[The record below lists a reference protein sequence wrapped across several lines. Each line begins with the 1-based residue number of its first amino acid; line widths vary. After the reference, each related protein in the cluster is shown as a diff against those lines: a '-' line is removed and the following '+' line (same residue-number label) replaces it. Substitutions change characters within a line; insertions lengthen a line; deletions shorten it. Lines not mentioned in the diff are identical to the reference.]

1 MSPPNVATFQSY
13 FQRVVKSVRNPS
25 SLLSEASH
33 TNPNS
38 IMERIRNVNQAQVV
52 SGGIL
57 FAELL
62 GFFTVG
68 EMIGRRKLVGYRAAD
83 AHH

>member
-1 MSPPNVATFQSY
+1 
-13 FQRVVKSVRNPS
+13 
-25 SLLSEASH
+25 
-33 TNPNS
+33 
-38 IMERIRNVNQAQVV
+38 MERIRNVNQAQVV